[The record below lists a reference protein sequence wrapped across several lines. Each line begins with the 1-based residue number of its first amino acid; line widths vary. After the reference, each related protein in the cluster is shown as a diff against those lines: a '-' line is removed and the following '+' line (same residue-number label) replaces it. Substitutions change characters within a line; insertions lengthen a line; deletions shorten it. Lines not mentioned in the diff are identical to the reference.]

1 MNELQI
7 QESMDKLTNI
17 ISQFKSS
24 GSDKEGLLKINSY
37 ITDLKEALNN
47 IFAEYCYNCLD
58 ILYTQNTDNEYFGV
72 IVNPSIDGMT
82 AFKIFATG
90 EPVRLCNYQLE
101 LDSKLFESDLTSD
114 EITAIILFEIS
125 SILDAA
131 KIDQVRN
138 LIDIHLLA
146 DDEVIS
152 LRDSLNYNQL
162 IIYGIKDALYKLS
175 SIKYKSTEEDV
186 LSNNAVETLNFKDS
200 LINAQEKLTGNVFT
214 QTDSLS
220 ADDLES
226 SAALRMVFLIY
237 KDVSGYAVNA
247 IDAYKDAKQFT
258 GSKLQKI
265 ELDKVI
271 ESISRISSVP
281 VKEEVSLNKFFEQ
294 KRMYSLNEL
303 GLFKSLKQ
311 SGLRSI
317 EDDYYEL
324 AVQVKSI
331 DTESDAL
338 YILRSINSRLAILDD
353 YIYNNTIS
361 SSEKRRW
368 ETVAK
373 QYRGL
378 RQEILAKKVA
388 KKKYGDIFMDYSDFE

>member
-1 MNELQI
+1 MNELQV

-37 ITDLKEALNN
+37 IADLKEALNN

-72 IVNPSIDGMT
+72 IVNPSIDGIT

-114 EITAIILFEIS
+114 EITAVILFEIS
-125 SILDAA
+125 SILDTA

-200 LINAQEKLTGNVFT
+200 LINAQEKLAGNVFT

-220 ADDLES
+220 ADDLEPI
-226 SAALRMVFLIY
+226 SAALKMTFLIY
-237 KDVSGYAVNA
+237 RSVQGYAVSATNA
-247 IDAYKDAKQFT
+247 FRDAKQFT
-258 GSKLQKI
+258 GSRLQKI

-271 ESISRISSVP
+271 EAITRISGFTLR
-281 VKEEVSLNKFFEQ
+281 EANNINDFFDQ

-311 SGLRSI
+311 NGLRSI
-317 EDDYYEL
+317 EDDYYEIS
-324 AVQVKSI
+324 VQSKSI
-331 DTESDAL
+331 DTEQDAL
-338 YILRSINSRLAILDD
+338 FIIRSINSRLAILDD

-368 ETVAK
+368 ENLSK
-373 QYRGL
+373 QYREL
-378 RQEILAKKVA
+378 RNEILLKKIN
-388 KKKYGDIFMDYSDFE
+388 KRRYSDLFMDFDNL